1 MNNTKLKGQVVT
13 DQPSNSES
21 EKRIGVLLVNLGT
34 PEATDFWSVRRYLKE
49 FLSDPRVVETP
60 KLLWWP
66 ILNLVILTTRPARS
80 GRAYQRIWNKDKNE
94 SPLKTIT
101 RAQADALAQWV
112 AAGGLTPK
120 RDAGRI
126 VVDWAMRYGKPA
138 ISDVM
143 NRLIDQGCDR
153 LLVVPLYPQY
163 AAATTATVADVVFAD
178 LARRRYQPAV
188 RIAAP
193 YYDAPAY
200 IEALATSV
208 RNFLAGLNFAPDVI
222 LASFHGIPQ
231 EYATKGDPYPRHCE
245 VTFHLL
251 ERALGRPPGAMRM
264 TYQSRFGPSE
274 WLQPYTDE
282 TLIELARKGVKNLVA
297 ITPGFSAD
305 CLETLEEM
313 GIENRHLF
321 LENGGENYAVVP
333 CLNASEEGMRLIAD
347 LVTREVAGWL

>member
-1 MNNTKLKGQVVT
+1 VT
-13 DQPSNSES
+13 DQPSNLGSS

-60 KLLWWP
+60 KLFWWP
-66 ILNLVILTTRPARS
+66 ILNLVILSTRPARS

-112 AAGGLTPK
+112 AGGGLAPK
-120 RDAGRI
+120 QDVGRI
-126 VVDWAMRYGKPA
+126 IVDWAMRYGKPA
-138 ISDVM
+138 ISDM
-143 NRLIDQGCDR
+143 MSRLIDQGCDR

-208 RNFLAGLNFAPDVI
+208 RNFLATLNFAPDVI

-231 EYATKGDPYPRHCE
+231 EYAAKGDPYPRHCE

-251 ERALGRPPGAMRM
+251 EKALGRPAGMMRM
-264 TYQSRFGPSE
+264 AYQSRFGPSE

-282 TLIELARKGVKNLVA
+282 TLIDLARKGVKNLVA

-333 CLNASEEGMRLIAD
+333 CLNSSEEGMRLIAD
-347 LVTREVAGWL
+347 LVTREIAGWL